1 MEQPSVDV
9 LPKGLT
15 LVSDGEGG
23 LTFSDGTRDRLCCAV
38 TGEPCDDEEVW
49 ARVRAHVIP
58 PQWREVWVAR
68 EPNAHLQVTGRDAK
82 GRKQYIYHPD
92 YVAHRQSMKFGKMAQ
107 FAAGL
112 PGLRAEVAR
121 QLRRR
126 TWDKERMLA
135 LMVHLLDQTKL
146 RVGNE
151 RYMSQNQTYGLTTLR
166 RKHLKRQPGGLALDF
181 KGKSNKFRH
190 VAVENKK
197 LRRMLQQ
204 VSDLPGHRLFDY
216 KSSDGKR
223 HSLESGDVNDYLH
236 EHLGAAFSAKDFR
249 TWGGTSLAVK
259 FYPEIAAEVA
269 ATGKGKADKRMVKAV
284 AKALG
289 NTVSVCRE
297 YYIHP
302 VVLAK
307 AERGELPLEPWDAIA
322 PVEALA
328 DYETYTLG
336 LIERARPAS
345 ARPAR

>member
-1 MEQPSVDV
+1 MSLPTDVDT
-9 LPKGLT
+9 LP
-15 LVSDGEGG
+15 EGIIEVAEEHG
-23 LTFSDGTRDRLCCAV
+23 GYVFSDAAREKLCCSL
-38 TGEPCDDEEVW
+38 TGEPCSDEVVW
-49 ARVRAHVIP
+49 QRIKAHVIP
-58 PQWREVWVAR
+58 PQWQQVWVAR

-82 GRKQYIYHPD
+82 GRKQYIYHAD
-92 YVAHRQSMKFGKMAQ
+92 FVAYRQSLKFSKMVE
-107 FAAGL
+107 FATGL
-112 PGLRAEVAR
+112 PDLRKEIAH

-151 RYMSQNQTYGLTTLR
+151 RYLAQNQTYGLTTLR

-190 VAVENKK
+190 VSVENKQLRK
-197 LRRMLQQ
+197 LLQL
-204 VSDLPGHRLFDY
+204 VSELPGHRLFNY
-216 KSSDGKR
+216 KTSQGKTAA
-223 HSLESGDVNDYLH
+223 LESGDVNAYLH

-259 FYPEIAAEVA
+259 FYPEIVAEVE
-269 ATGKGKADKRMVKAV
+269 ATGNGKADKRMVKAV

-302 VVLAK
+302 LVLAK
-307 AERGELPLEPWDAIA
+307 AEAGELPSAPWEAVA
-322 PVEALA
+322 PVDELA
-328 DYETYTLG
+328 DYERYTLD
-336 LIERARPAS
+336 LIKGSASPA
-345 ARPAR
+345 

>member
-1 MEQPSVDV
+1 MSLSTDPDA
-9 LPKGLT
+9 LPDGLV

-23 LTFSDGTRDRLCCAV
+23 FVLADDSREKLCCAI
-38 TGEPCDDEEVW
+38 TGEPCRDEEVW
-49 ARVRAHVIP
+49 GRVKAHVIP

-82 GRKQYIYHPD
+82 GRKQYIYHAD
-92 YVAHRQSMKFGKMAQ
+92 YTAHRQTLKFGKMVK
-107 FAAGL
+107 FAEGL
-112 PGLRAEVAR
+112 PELRAEVAR

-126 TWDKERMLA
+126 SWDKERMLA
-135 LMVHLLDQTKL
+135 LMVHLMDQTKL

-151 RYMSQNQTYGLTTLR
+151 RYMAQNQTYGLTTLR
-166 RKHLKRQPGGLALDF
+166 RKHLKRQPGELALDF

-197 LRRMLQQ
+197 LGKLLQQ
-204 VSDLPGHRLFDY
+204 VSELPGHRLFDY
-216 KSSDGKR
+216 RGSDGKR
-223 HSLESGDVNDYLH
+223 HSLESGDVNEYLH

-259 FYPEIAAEVA
+259 FYPEIAAECE
-269 ATGKGKADKRMVKAV
+269 ATGKGKPDKRMVKAV

-307 AERGELPLEPWDAIA
+307 AESGELPLRAWTAA
-322 PVEALA
+322 PSVEDLA
-328 DYETYTLG
+328 DYERYTVG
-336 LIERARPAS
+336 LIKKARKGV
-345 ARPAR
+345 